1 MLKLAINVEKRVV
14 YKVDSNHYIRSMIVT
29 SSFSNCSA
37 SVHDNEVILLFSR
50 Y

>member
-14 YKVDSNHYIRSMIVT
+14 YEADSNHYIRSMIVT
-29 SSFSNCSA
+29 SSFSNCS
-37 SVHDNEVILLFSR
+37 VHDNEVILLFSR